1 MTLLRIAAL
10 GALVLT
16 CWPTIVTAQQV
27 AHPAPPSSP
36 PPPAIAVPDIAADPR
51 PLGDERKFFVFHRAD
66 TSLAWA
72 RADLGFCFRYVQTGA
87 GILLPYFY
95 TWKGEGAGKPAVYD
109 GGQYGL
115 VGAMIG
121 AMIAGGLE
129 RSKRQ
134 INMMRCMLPRGYA
147 RYRISEELWKELNG
161 KDRGQSIDVQAR
173 IASGPVPP
181 TPRVLP

>member
-1 MTLLRIAAL
+1 MGIALAAL
-10 GALVLT
+10 AQLAAAT
-16 CWPTIVTAQQV
+16 VT
-27 AHPAPPSSP
+27 P
-36 PPPAIAVPDIAADPR
+36 PPIATIAVPNLATDAR

-66 TSLAWA
+66 TSLDQA
-72 RADLGFCFRYVQTGA
+72 RADLGFCFRYVQTGS

-95 TWKGEGAGKPAVYD
+95 AWKGNGAGNPAVYD
-109 GGQYGL
+109 GGQFGL
-115 VGAMIG
+115 TGALI
-121 AMIAGGLE
+121 AALIAGGIE

-161 KDRGQSIDVQAR
+161 KDRLASIEVQAR